1 MQRIVCYNECNELTK
16 VGRMQQTRMITHD
29 ELMTLKV
36 WLKVLKESEVYTNNN
51 EVQILGFE
59 EEEVAA

>member
-1 MQRIVCYNECNELTK
+1 
-16 VGRMQQTRMITHD
+16 MITHD